1 VSLVR
6 RPGLTVDLRARRVLR
21 HLAAAAPF
29 ELDQFRA
36 CLQRH
41 SGRPVHLVP
50 ASLPAGSPSGVCCRT
65 ASTDYLYYEV
75 RTSPF
80 HQAHI
85 LVCLAAHVILDGEPQ
100 PWVDPRLIPDVSPQ
114 LAELMLGAVGCAP
127 VGDQDAE
134 AFAVRALDRAGVL
147 ACPPSVA
154 RWFLRQLDPL
164 HAALLH
170 AVPEAA
176 RHTGYFAPGPARVR
190 LHRRVVEIRDAAL
203 ALRPYRTQ
211 RAAADAAAVARAAGL
226 AGEPYA
232 ACVEAGA
239 LAAAIAARKIGPPR
253 VSQPEDIR
261 WRLPYEPRADLRSE
275 AGWLARVSRAFTRL
289 SPMPAQPATRWPHG
303 LYDTDAPSASEDGTG
318 CR

>member
-6 RPGLTVDLRARRVLR
+6 RPDLTMDLRAGRVLR

-29 ELDQFRA
+29 ELDEFRA

-65 ASTDYLYYEV
+65 ASADYLYYEDQ
-75 RTSPF
+75 TSPF

-85 LVCLAAHVILDGEPQ
+85 LVCLAAHAVVDSEPQ
-100 PWVDPRLIPDVSPQ
+100 RWVDPRLIPDVSPH

-154 RWFLRQLDPL
+154 RWFLQQLGPL
-164 HAALLH
+164 HAALLQ

-176 RHTGYFAPGPARVR
+176 RHTGHMAAGPARMR

-211 RAAADAAAVARAAGL
+211 RTAADAAAVARAAGL
-226 AGEPYA
+226 AGETYA

-239 LAAAIAARKIGPPR
+239 LAAAIAARKIGSPR

-289 SPMPAQPATRWPHG
+289 TPMLVQPETCWPHG
-303 LYDTDAPSASEDGTG
+303 SHEAGAPPVSEDGTG
-318 CR
+318 GR

>member
-1 VSLVR
+1 
-6 RPGLTVDLRARRVLR
+6 
-21 HLAAAAPF
+21 
-29 ELDQFRA
+29 
-36 CLQRH
+36 
-41 SGRPVHLVP
+41 
-50 ASLPAGSPSGVCCRT
+50 VCCRT
-65 ASTDYLYYEV
+65 ASADYLYYEG

-85 LVCLAAHVILDGEPQ
+85 LVCLAAYVILEGEPQ
-100 PWVDPRLIPDVSPQ
+100 TWVDPRLIPDVSPR

-154 RWFLRQLDPL
+154 RWFLQQLGPL
-164 HAALLH
+164 HAALQ

-176 RHTGYFAPGPARVR
+176 QHTGHPASGPARVR
-190 LHRRVVEIRDAAL
+190 LHRNVVEIRDAAL

-289 SPMPAQPATRWPHG
+289 TPMPVQPETR
-303 LYDTDAPSASEDGTG
+303 TAPG
-318 CR
+318 